1 MRIISGTYKGK
12 KIFFPNDKITRPLKD
27 AVRESIF
34 NILQHSKNFKIQIAN
49 STILDL
55 FSGCGS
61 FGIECISRGAEK
73 VYFLENYK
81 NVLDILKKNIQ
92 TVKIVEKTSVI
103 EKDLYSFE
111 ALDKIKDKIDLV
123 FLDPPFR
130 DDDLDTV
137 FRNIIKSDLLKED
150 HLLIIHRHKKTYD
163 DVFNNFKILEKK
175 IYGNSKIIFFKI
187 PQKKS

>member
-137 FRNIIKSDLLKED
+137 FRNIIKSDLLKKD

>member
-1 MRIISGTYKGK
+1 MDEKSAFGE
-12 KIFFPNDKITRPLKD
+12 L
-27 AVRESIF
+27 
-34 NILQHSKNFKIQIAN
+34 HSKNFKIQIAN

-137 FRNIIKSDLLKED
+137 FRNIIKSDLLKKD